1 MHIVSKHK
9 VLGVGAGESGTWG
22 ALGARE
28 AGSYGEVGGYRRMG
42 IHLRN
47 GKHVIKPW
55 LPLRRGQDWSKEQLE
70 GGGVGVGWGGA
81 VVLWELFG

>member
-1 MHIVSKHK
+1 
-9 VLGVGAGESGTWG
+9 
-22 ALGARE
+22 
-28 AGSYGEVGGYRRMG
+28 MG
-42 IHLRN
+42 IRLRN